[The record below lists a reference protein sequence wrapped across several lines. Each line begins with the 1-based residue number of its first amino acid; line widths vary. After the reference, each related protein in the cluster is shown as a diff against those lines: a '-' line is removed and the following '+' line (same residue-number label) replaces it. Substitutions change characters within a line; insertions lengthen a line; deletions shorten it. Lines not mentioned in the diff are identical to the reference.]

1 MPGKKSKKI
10 YYIGGAVVLLVGGL
24 FWAKSNGWIG
34 EKKKTIVQIAEVKKV
49 DITETVSAS
58 GKVQPETEV
67 KISPDVSGEVV
78 ELNVKEGDSIVAGTL
93 LCRIRPDNYQS
104 LLDRAIASLNSS
116 RANLA
121 QVKAMRM
128 QSESR
133 FVQAKANFERQK
145 KLHADKVIS
154 DADFETAKTNFE
166 VAKEDME
173 STKANVEA
181 AEYSVRS
188 GEATVK
194 DARETLRKTSIFAP
208 MSGIVSKLAIEKG
221 ERVVGTAQMT
231 GTEMMRVAN
240 LSSMEVL
247 IDVNE
252 NDITRIQLGDT
263 ALIDVDAYS
272 SQGKKF
278 TGIVTSIAN
287 TAKTQLTSETVTEFE
302 VKVRILP
309 SSYKELIKEKKEKYP
324 FRPGMTASVDIIS
337 DRRKGVVSVPLSA
350 VTIRQDQDEKK
361 DDKNNEGPK
370 VTDEKQAK
378 KKTETRQVVFVL
390 ENNNKVKK
398 TVVKT
403 GVSDFDN
410 IQILDGLKEGQKV
423 VSGPFLTVSKKLK
436 DGMQVEPETKESKK
450 GKKGGASVEA
460 GSDDEDEE

>member
-1 MPGKKSKKI
+1 MPGKKSKKLYWI
-10 YYIGGAVVLLVGGL
+10 IGAIVVVVGGL
-24 FWAKSNGWIG
+24 FMAKQNGWVG
-34 EKKKTIVQIAEVKKV
+34 EKKKTYVQISEVKKV

-78 ELNVKEGDSIVAGTL
+78 ELLIKEGDSVVAGSL

-104 LLDRAIASLNSS
+104 MLDRAIASLNSS
-116 RANLA
+116 KASLA
-121 QVKAMRM
+121 QTKALRM

-133 FVQAKANFERQK
+133 FNQSKANFERQR
-145 KLHADKVIS
+145 KLHLDKVIS
-154 DADFETAKTNFE
+154 DADFETAKANFE

-231 GTEMMRVAN
+231 GTEMMRIAN
-240 LSSMEVL
+240 LSSMEVV

-263 ALIDVDAYS
+263 AIIDVDAFS

-278 TGIVTSIAN
+278 QGVVTSIAN

-309 SSYKELIKEKKEKYP
+309 ASYKDLIKEKKEKYP
-324 FRPGMTASVDIIS
+324 FRPGMTASVEIIT
-337 DRRKGVVSVPLSA
+337 DKRRQVLSVPLAA
-350 VTIRQDQDEKK
+350 VTIRQEKDE
-361 DDKNNEGPK
+361 NEMKEKSDGPK

-378 KKTETRQVVFVL
+378 KKVETSQVVFVFDGK
-390 ENNNKVKK
+390 KVKK
-398 TVVKT
+398 TEVKT
-403 GVSDFDN
+403 GISDFDN
-410 IQILDGLKEGQKV
+410 IQILSGLKPNDKV

-436 DGMQVEPETKESKK
+436 DGMEVVEETKSKK
-450 GKKGGASVEA
+450 GKKDGKSSGNDEE
-460 GSDDEDEE
+460 EDEEE